1 MQKIEIPPGKTTLG
15 VTLDPV
21 AGLLEFAGVSYPS
34 NPKTFF
40 EPIIDWTNEYLQV
53 RKCSEVNIV
62 FRVTYFNTS
71 SSVYLFKI
79 LELFDDAASKG
90 VKTNVECYYFQ
101 EQDDALESFKWLFS
115 ELDINYRLLK
125 IK

>member
-15 VTLDPV
+15 VTLDPI

-40 EPIIDWTNEYLQV
+40 EPIIDWITEYLKDK
-53 RKCSEVNIV
+53 KCSEVNIV
-62 FRVTYFNTS
+62 FRITYFNTS
-71 SSVYLFKI
+71 SSVYMFKI
-79 LELFDDAASKG
+79 LELFDDSAPKG
-90 VKTNVECYYFQ
+90 IKTNILCYYFQ
-101 EQDDALESFKWLFS
+101 EQDDAIEAFKWLFS
-115 ELDINYRLLK
+115 ELDIEYQLLK